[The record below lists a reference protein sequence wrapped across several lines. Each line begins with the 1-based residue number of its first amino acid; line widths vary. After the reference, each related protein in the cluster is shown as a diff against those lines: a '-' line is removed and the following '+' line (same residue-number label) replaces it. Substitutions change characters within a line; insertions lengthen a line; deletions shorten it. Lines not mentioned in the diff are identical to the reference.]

1 MIRVLSPRCL
11 RVLPGPLDYFE
22 LRGRYMRLSATAQR
36 HKFPITPVLTLAKE
50 TAPLLV
56 VLPLTDFKLAEQEL
70 IRSVFAA
77 KRLT

>member
-1 MIRVLSPRCL
+1 MSCRGGYL
-11 RVLPGPLDYFE
+11 RYPE
-22 LRGRYMRLSATAQR
+22 TAQR
-36 HKFPITPVLTLAKE
+36 RKFPITPVLTLAKE